1 MIAAFLIMKNQINL
15 LRNLLSLKYKLI
27 LNSQIFLNLNKQT
40 RILLNPVIFNEIQK
54 CQTFKNK
61 RVEKVIQNL

>member
-1 MIAAFLIMKNQINL
+1 MITAFLIMKNQINL